1 MLPQGLSRL
10 SVVCIAFVLGCASEP
25 VDPQGALALAD
36 TQSWLVQCESSLKP
50 RVGPGEAPE
59 TAVAKGWIAA
69 RTPDDHEIR
78 VYGHLDDGFVQVSDI
93 LSDDP
98 EWRLDRQQPYAQ
110 LRKVCRDTLGARR
123 DGELYRPGLVRTSHT
138 ELGVYTSL
146 VFDDWADRDRVTRLV
161 VFGDSLSDTGG
172 LRRRLKLAPRQPY
185 WVGRFANGPVW
196 TDYLEV
202 SADLALQNHSRGGA
216 MATQREPMSSEELIQ
231 RLYTGGQFLVSGSIT
246 HQIEQYSEH
255 YLGDDDLTHGDGS
268 VAVLWA
274 GANDYISKEAF
285 DTSISLFLGEPHSE
299 EGYRKVVS
307 NVANALE
314 QNLGQL
320 RDLGLTRILVIN
332 LPNLGQTPMVLHND
346 SFMAARNYPDEAT
359 RLLELSR
366 RLAELTRWHNQAL
379 LEMVE
384 RFRVYSPEVEVV
396 LMDASTVFDE
406 VTDPNIGGRL
416 MGFDLDSRRVEL
428 EGGDNQLAIQ
438 DRCYSGMTLGLLAT
452 SSSVCQQAS
461 RVVFWDLVHPSTYFH
476 CWMAY
481 AIGNEF
487 HRQGWTGPMPPME
500 EQREWCGMIAD
511 AY

>member
-1 MLPQGLSRL
+1 LPPGLYRL
-10 SVVCIAFVLGCASEP
+10 SVVFTIFVLGCASKP
-25 VDPQGALALAD
+25 VDPHGSQPLAD

-50 RVGPGEAPE
+50 RVAPGEDPE

-78 VYGHLDDGFVQVSDI
+78 VHGHLDDGFVQVSDI

-98 EWRLDRQQPYAQ
+98 DWQLDKLQPYRQ
-110 LRKVCRDTLGARR
+110 LRKVCRETLAARR
-123 DGELYRPGLVRTSHT
+123 DGELYRPGLVRTSHS

-146 VFDDWADRDRVTRLV
+146 VFDDWAERDHVTRIV
-161 VFGDSLSDTGG
+161 VFGDSLSDTGS

-185 WVGRFANGPVW
+185 WVGRFANGPIW

-255 YLGDDDLTHGDGS
+255 YLGDDGLTHGDGS

-307 NVANALE
+307 NVVDALE
-314 QNLGQL
+314 QNLKQL
-320 RDLGLTRILVIN
+320 QNLGLTRILLIN
-332 LPNLGQTPMVLHND
+332 LPDLGQTPMVLHND
-346 SFMAARNYPDEAT
+346 SFMVARNYPDEAA
-359 RLLELSR
+359 RLLELSS
-366 RLAELTRWHNQAL
+366 RLTELTRWHNQAL

-384 RFRVYSPEVEVV
+384 RFRASSPEMEVV
-396 LMDASTVFDE
+396 LMDANTVFDE
-406 VTDPNIGGRL
+406 VIDPNIGERL
-416 MGFDLDSRRVEL
+416 MGFDLDSNRVEL
-428 EGGDNQLAIQ
+428 EGEGMELTIQ
-438 DRCYSGMTLGLLAT
+438 DRCYSGMTLGLFA
-452 SSSVCQQAS
+452 SSSKVCQQAS

-481 AIGNEF
+481 AIGKEF
-487 HRQGWTGPMPPME
+487 HRLGWTGPMRPME
-500 EQREWCGMIAD
+500 EQREWCGIIAD